1 MLDYHEPKCGIS
13 SRPAKRAESSHL
25 LNRAPVTLENV
36 DNGEDNSVSKDT
48 TTKSEPYCIR
58 SEYEKVFIVSFTS
71 LGMIICMI
79 ATNIILPVIPI
90 LERDYSMKPAQMNLI
105 ITVYMIIQGLSPA
118 LMSALSDLQGRRLAW
133 ILALSLY
140 TMANVLLALQH
151 SYIALLV
158 LRCIQSIGSSCAIPF
173 GFAVVADISS
183 PAERGRYVGPMQ
195 GSVMAA
201 FAFGPVIGGLLES
214 RFGWR
219 SIFWFLATASGSFL
233 LGYIIVIPETARN
246 VVGNGSVH
254 LKHWWRR
261 PLTQIFQNCRWS
273 TKRGCLQQ
281 DQPSN
286 SEQGRDPQR
295 TTLSDIFKA
304 FTILKEKD
312 ALILILYTSL
322 LYFGISALW
331 ATTANHFGTLY
342 NLNTLYVG
350 LSFL

>member
-1 MLDYHEPKCGIS
+1 
-13 SRPAKRAESSHL
+13 
-25 LNRAPVTLENV
+25 
-36 DNGEDNSVSKDT
+36 
-48 TTKSEPYCIR
+48 
-58 SEYEKVFIVSFTS
+58 
-71 LGMIICMI
+71 MI
-79 ATNIILPVIPI
+79 ATNIVLPVIPV
-90 LERDYSMKPAQMNLI
+90 LEKDYSMKPAQMNLI
-105 ITVYMIIQGLSPA
+105 ITVYMIVQGLSPA

-151 SYIALLV
+151 SYIALLA
-158 LRCIQSIGSSCAIPF
+158 LRCLQSIGSSCAIPF

-183 PAERGRYVGPMQ
+183 PAERGRYIGPMQ

-201 FAFGPVIGGLLES
+201 FAFGPVIGGLLEH
-214 RFGWR
+214 RLGWR

-246 VVGNGSVH
+246 VVGNGSVD
-254 LKHWWRR
+254 LKNWWRR
-261 PLTQIFQNCRWS
+261 PLTEIFQTCRWS
-273 TKRGCLQQ
+273 TKRGCVQQ

-286 SEQGRDPQR
+286 SEQARDSQR
-295 TTLSDIFKA
+295 TTFSDIFKA

-312 ALILILYTSL
+312 ALILIVYTSL

-342 NLNTLYVG
+342 DLNTLYVG